1 MSIYNELEGIG
12 VTSAWWFRRAAET
25 LRALSEPWPRVHH
38 YRRSGADIES

>member
-1 MSIYNELEGIG
+1 MSWKALGLPQRG
-12 VTSAWWFRRAAET
+12 GLRRAAET